1 MEKTKKWLNILLG
14 VLLVVTV
21 ALMAYAVF
29 APHSDDYSQYAASI
43 SLCLYWGY
51 FLLVFGVFM
60 ALFCAFFGMAQN
72 PKGAIWVA
80 GSAVLIAVIIGAA
93 YFISAGHNVLIP
105 NLADGG
111 YFDHTE
117 TVISESCIIVTYV
130 AFVAAFL
137 SALCTEVWRAFK

>member
-1 MEKTKKWLNILLG
+1 MKKWFNILLG
-14 VLLVVTV
+14 VLLVITV

-29 APHSDDYSQYAASI
+29 SPHSEDYSQYDASI

-60 ALFCAFFGMAQN
+60 AIFCAFFGMIQN
-72 PKGAIWVA
+72 PAGMKYVA
-80 GSAVLIAVIIGAA
+80 GAAVLIVVIVGAA

-111 YFDHTE
+111 YFAQTE
-117 TVISESCIIVTYV
+117 TVISESCILVTYV

-137 SALCTEVWRAFK
+137 TAVCTEVWRALK